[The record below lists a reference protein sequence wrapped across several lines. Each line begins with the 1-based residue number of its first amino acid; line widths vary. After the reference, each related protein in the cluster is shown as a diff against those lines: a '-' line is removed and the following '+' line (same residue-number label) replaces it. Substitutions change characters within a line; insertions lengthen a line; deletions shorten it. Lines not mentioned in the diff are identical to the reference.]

1 MLRHVVLYRIK
12 DEFKAEIPQL
22 IENFCSM
29 KGKIDGLLELES
41 GSDIVRSARSYD
53 LALVTLFRDM
63 DSFRAYQVH
72 PVHLPVKARMHEV
85 VETSVSCD
93 FELS

>member
-22 IENFCSM
+22 ISNFYGM
-29 KGKIDGLLELES
+29 KGRIDGLLELES
-41 GSDIVRSARSYD
+41 GADIVRSARSYD

-63 DSFRAYQVH
+63 DAFKAYQGH

>member
-41 GSDIVRSARSYD
+41 G
-53 LALVTLFRDM
+53 
-63 DSFRAYQVH
+63 
-72 PVHLPVKARMHEV
+72 
-85 VETSVSCD
+85 
-93 FELS
+93 